1 MFLLETRNLTLE
13 TALLMRKLLTILVL
27 LLAPAFAQ
35 SKAPAEAELKK
46 LLTDFLAA
54 ASHTPPSAADKQ
66 TFDRFFADDVIYTRS
81 AGVTITKA
89 DIMKSFDEPPP
100 KDPRQG
106 AYTAED
112 VTVRQYGTTAIVA
125 FKLVQKM
132 DDSETNTFRNTG
144 TFIRRNNRWQVVAW
158 QATRI
163 PKETR

>member
-1 MFLLETRNLTLE
+1 
-13 TALLMRKLLTILVL
+13 MRRLVAILVL
-27 LLAPAFAQ
+27 LFAPAFAQ

-66 TFDRFFADDVIYTRS
+66 MFDRFFADDVIYTRS

-100 KDPRQG
+100 KDARQG
-106 AYTAED
+106 TYSAED
-112 VTVRQYGTTAIVA
+112 VTIRQYGSTAIVA

-132 DDSETNTFRNTG
+132 DDGETNTFRNTG
-144 TFIRRNNRWQVVAW
+144 TFLRRNGKWQVVAW

-163 PKETR
+163 PKEPAK